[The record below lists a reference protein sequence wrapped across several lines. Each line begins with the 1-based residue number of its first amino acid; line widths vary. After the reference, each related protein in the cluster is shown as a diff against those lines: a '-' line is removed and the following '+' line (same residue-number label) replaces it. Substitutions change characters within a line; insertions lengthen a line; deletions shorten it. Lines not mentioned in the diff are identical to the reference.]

1 MSNTVE
7 LNLIA
12 KDQMSGVVRGAA
24 GAVSGLLGQIAA
36 LAGIGGM
43 GALFT
48 GAVKEGIGFQ
58 KMLEDSRIS
67 IAGVVG
73 ALHTY
78 RDANGDALTG
88 EEKWRAALSDSAAV
102 QEKLRTAALTTTAT
116 YQEMVEAF
124 TTGVGPMSRA
134 GIALDDTAEATQR
147 LTQVAAAASLPMAQ
161 LAIEMRQFFA
171 GDEMRSR
178 LLQTLQITKE
188 QIEEH
193 KKAGDMM
200 EFLREKTESYARAA
214 QAATTSMTGQWSNL
228 KDAIQQ
234 TLGMG
239 MEPLF
244 EKMKSAIGSISEQ
257 FVSFGQDGKGN
268 LTAQFSPEILARIN
282 AMAETLGTALDRF
295 KEMVP
300 AVIDFG
306 LALAQHVSTGIDLLS
321 KLPLEQIVETLTDI
335 IKLTDGWGLALIG
348 VIKMSGGMGA
358 MQAAFA
364 KFPAYLH
371 ASSLALDGMALRIN
385 AATGASIG
393 LSQAMA
399 GIGAGLAAGGALW
412 GITKIIEGLHVASD
426 LLDEWK
432 LANAAVSGE
441 GKAIEAQ
448 LLRFQGAFDARIGP
462 ETMAQRGTSEA
473 IAGTLA
479 IVRKELTETGKVS
492 EETRGLYLGLL
503 KDIKATN
510 PDFEE
515 SPITRSVANLSAEVV
530 EARKKW
536 EEFAGKVNDKYLL
549 SSLDGMEK
557 KFQETKNAIRDA
569 TAEAKTLASAAG
581 LDPSGTLRKISET
594 GWSDFAKAFKAVPAE
609 IVGTWD
615 AELKKLPDTVKTYFD
630 KVKDTIGELPKSLA
644 AKREEWQKAI
654 ADIFKDSPDD
664 ASAGAKA
671 GMFGVFAALPS
682 AAESAANAVQ
692 DVWGS
697 MARSFDDV
705 FFSVLTGKLDSLKDV
720 FKSLWESILQ
730 TASRYFSDL
739 LQRWLAT
746 QMQMGQPAPG
756 SYPGVGAAGSAGES
770 GWGSAGAYLG
780 AGVAGFGIGGMI
792 GQGGAG
798 NQWGGALGAV
808 GGLALGSTATAVG
821 LGVSAGMTGAMAGS
835 VVPIIGT
842 IVGAILGAVIGGI
855 FNKNTEKKFSVY
867 TARLVDV
874 AANDQIGRSI
884 QNSRDNIIGMVG
896 DLAKLT
902 GGSVKDATDQT
913 RKVINDWLKGRR
925 YEVHAGSQ
933 EDIDKDFERLLGEVV
948 PSEML
953 KQLFGFSIKPYEPTT
968 ELPGIRGVGNFH
980 MGNIDEG
987 KEGPLFKM
995 LETLGFARDRI
1006 VEIGQQIDARP
1017 AEEFIQWLNRLV
1029 GVAATSK
1036 KLFAEMGKSFAD
1048 LDAEWS
1054 EKEEAGAKGAFTERA
1069 TAIAD
1074 AFAAIENFSGDDQL
1088 KRMEEAQQGAAEFW
1102 NDVLDYVA
1110 QLREAMNQMS
1120 AGIQSQRQAMRDFLN
1135 PLGADESGANAWGTV
1150 PGVWGK
1156 LRNATDA
1163 AEVEAAVAEARAAID
1178 KVFAVMAERINRGK
1192 ALLEKLGGLGSISGE
1207 LTREGIEA
1215 ADPLRAWGREM
1226 ADMQRK
1232 VEEASRQSG
1241 LAQIQTLEEVG
1252 ASAEEMYRNLKGFL
1266 ADIASTSASINKSID
1281 SQIWELGVGEMDPQ
1295 GQAGAITSRIKE
1307 LQDQLA
1313 LATSP
1318 AEIAAIT
1325 SEIQSLT
1332 GRYVGTFGKDDQNRD
1347 DAVAWA
1353 QEQLERARGLAQE
1366 QLDILKAQGEAYAK
1380 QLEETITTVTGLLEE
1395 NIDDAATTI
1404 GQLSHTLGELDR
1416 VMRETMERLGDE
1428 ILTTAEPIREALEAA
1443 TLLFTTS
1450 IDAASGAIGGPG
1462 GGGGGGGG
1470 GRTPLVDAANL
1481 GASNLVSFA
1490 AEVAAAAERLR
1501 ALGQGGTTTTQ
1512 QTVVSSQQSS
1522 ATSSGQPSG
1531 RAVAAAVR
1539 RYRMATVRQVA

>member
-12 KDQMSGVVRGAA
+12 KDQMSGVVRSAA

-193 KKAGDMM
+193 EKAGDMM

-228 KDAIQQ
+228 EDAIQQ
-234 TLGMG
+234 TLGIV

-244 EKMKSAIGSISEQ
+244 AKMKSALGSISEQ
-257 FVSFGQDGKGN
+257 FVSFGQDLKGN
-268 LTAQFSPEILARIN
+268 LTAQFSPEIVARVEGI
-282 AMAETLGTALDRF
+282 AETLGTALDRF

-306 LALAQHVSTGIDLLS
+306 LALAQHVSTGIDLVS
-321 KLPLEQIVETLTDI
+321 RLPLKELLGVMSDLVTVTNGWGVAIAGVIYIAGGLQPVIATLVGIPATMHAASLAMD
-335 IKLTDGWGLALIG
+335 GLAL
-348 VIKMSGGMGA
+348 
-358 MQAAFA
+358 
-364 KFPAYLH
+364 H
-371 ASSLALDGMALRIN
+371 IN

-393 LSQAMA
+393 LSQALA
-399 GIGAGLAAGGALW
+399 VAATAGLFAALIAEIGLLLYTIKLAADEARELELLAQSNAKTADTMLANLDRW
-412 GITKIIEGLHVASD
+412 QSRFEGLGVGPLTEQQSYLKDQLQVMEDFIAKTKSVGGVVD
-426 LLDEWK
+426 EKMMEAYKKLGGMVRELLPP
-432 LANAAVSGE
+432 LV
-441 GKAIEAQ
+441 
-448 LLRFQGAFDARIGP
+448 
-462 ETMAQRGTSEA
+462 ETKREVNQTGEA
-473 IAGTLA
+473 I
-479 IVRKELTETGKVS
+479 
-492 EETRGLYLGLL
+492 
-503 KDIKATN
+503 
-510 PDFEE
+510 
-515 SPITRSVANLSAEVV
+515 V

-536 EEFAGKVNDKYLL
+536 EEFAGKVND
-549 SSLDGMEK
+549 
-557 KFQETKNAIRDA
+557 
-569 TAEAKTLASAAG
+569 
-581 LDPSGTLRKISET
+581 
-594 GWSDFAKAFKAVPAE
+594 KAVPAE

-615 AELKKLPDTVKTYFD
+615 AELKKLPDTVKTYFTAAQ
-630 KVKDTIGELPKSLA
+630 KESKTTIETWRGKLEKEAAWLLNIFVGE
-644 AKREEWQKAI
+644 
-654 ADIFKDSPDD
+654 DSVG
-664 ASAGAKA
+664 AGIKA
-671 GMFGVFAALPS
+671 GWLSVTAALPT

-692 DVWGS
+692 DVWAG
-697 MARSFDDV
+697 MARAFDDT

-720 FKSLWESILQ
+720 FKNLWESILQ

-756 SYPGVGAAGSAGES
+756 SYPGVGAAGSAGKS

-780 AGVAGFGIGGMI
+780 AGVAGFGIGSMV
-792 GQGGAG
+792 GAG
-798 NQWGGALGAV
+798 GIGNQIGGAV
-808 GGLALGSTATAVG
+808 GGVGGAYLGAK
-821 LGVSAGMTGAMAGS
+821 LGTMGGPIGML
-835 VVPIIGT
+835 
-842 IVGAILGAVIGGI
+842 VGAILGAVIGGI

-884 QNSRDNIIGMVG
+884 QNSRDNIIGMMG
-896 DLAKLT
+896 DLAALT

-953 KQLFGFSIKPYEPTT
+953 KQLFGFSIKPYDPTT

-1017 AEEFIQWLNRLV
+1017 AEEFIAWLNRLV

-1120 AGIQSQRQAMRDFLN
+1120 AGIQDQRQKMRDFLN
-1135 PLGADESGANAWGTV
+1135 PLGADESASNAWGVV

-1156 LRNATDA
+1156 LRNATDP
-1163 AEVEAAVAEARAAID
+1163 AEVEAAVAEARSAID
-1178 KVFAVMAERINRGK
+1178 EVFQVMAERINRGK

-1232 VEEASRQSG
+1232 VEDATRQSG

-1295 GQAGAITSRIKE
+1295 GQAGAITARIKE

-1332 GRYVGTFGKDDQNRD
+1332 GRYVGTFGKDDPKRQEAID
-1347 DAVAWA
+1347 WA
-1353 QEQLERARGLAQE
+1353 TEQLERARGLANE
-1366 QLDILKAQGEAYAK
+1366 TLDVLKAQAEAYAK
-1380 QLEETITTVTGLLEE
+1380 QLEGTITTVTGLLET
-1395 NIDDAATTI
+1395 NISDAATTI
-1404 GQLSHTLGELDR
+1404 GQLSHTLNELDR
-1416 VMRETMERLGDE
+1416 VMRETMERLGDS
-1428 ILTTAEPIREALEAA
+1428 ILETGEAIRLALEAA
-1443 TLLFTTS
+1443 TLHFTTS
-1450 IDAASGAIGGPG
+1450 IDAASGAIGGGGTG
-1462 GGGGGGGG
+1462 GGGGAKD
-1470 GRTPLVDAANL
+1470 PLVPQLSRA
-1481 GASNLVSFA
+1481 GASAGAFA
-1490 AEVAAAAERLR
+1490 DALDRAIQRIDNAGSGSRTVPTTEQVA
-1501 ALGQGGTTTTQ
+1501 
-1512 QTVVSSQQSS
+1512 S
-1522 ATSSGQPSG
+1522 QPSYVQSAPMTG
-1531 RAVAAAVR
+1531 RAVAASVR

>member
-12 KDQMSGVVRGAA
+12 KDQMSGVVRSAA
-24 GAVSGLLGQIAA
+24 GAVSGLLGQLAA
-36 LAGIGGM
+36 LAGIGGL
-43 GALFT
+43 GAMFT
-48 GAVKEGIGFQ
+48 GAVKEGLVFQ

-78 RDANGDALTG
+78 RDANGDVLQG
-88 EEKWRAALSDSAAV
+88 EAKWQAALADSAAV

-234 TLGMG
+234 TLGIG

-244 EKMKSAIGSISEQ
+244 AKAKDAIGAISDQ
-257 FVSFGQDGKGN
+257 FVSFGQDLKGN
-268 LTAQFSPEILARIN
+268 LTAQFSPEILARIET
-282 AMAETLGTALDRF
+282 MAETLGTALDRF

-300 AVIDFG
+300 AVVDFG

-321 KLPLEQIVETLTDI
+321 KLPLGQIVETLTDLI
-335 IKLTDGWGLALIG
+335 TLTDGWGLALLG
-348 VIKMSGGMGA
+348 VIKMSGGLSAIG
-358 MQAAFA
+358 AAFA
-364 KFPAYLH
+364 NYPAYLNA
-371 ASSLALDGMALRIN
+371 ASRALDGMALNIN

-412 GITKIIEGLHVASD
+412 GITKIIEGLHVASN

-448 LLRFQGAFDARIGP
+448 LLRFQSAFDARIGP

-510 PDFEE
+510 PDFEDL
-515 SPITRSVANLSAEVV
+515 PITRSVANLSAEVV

-536 EEFAGKVNDKYLL
+536 EEFAGKANDKAIL

-569 TAEAKTLASAAG
+569 TAEAKSLAAAAG
-581 LDPSGTLRKISET
+581 LDPSGTLEKITET
-594 GWSDFAKAFKAVPAE
+594 GWRDFARAFKAVPAE

-615 AELKKLPDTVKTYFD
+615 AELKKLPDTVRTY
-630 KVKDTIGELPKSLA
+630 A
-644 AKREEWQKAI
+644 AI
-654 ADIFKDSPDD
+654 ARDEVDGVFFEEDSV
-664 ASAGAKA
+664 GAAMKA
-671 GMFGVFAALPS
+671 GWLSITAALPS
-682 AAESAANAVQ
+682 AAESAAQAMRDIWDSAGRAFNDLFYNVITGRLDDLGDVFRGFADSMASTFSNLVTGMVQ
-692 DVWGS
+692 RWVAGTQTIADGMRALNKSMTSEGGGLSWQGGAMAAGTGYGIGS
-697 MARSFDDV
+697 MIGPGG
-705 FFSVLTGKLDSLKDV
+705 TGNQV
-720 FKSLWESILQ
+720 GG
-730 TASRYFSDL
+730 A
-739 LQRWLAT
+739 
-746 QMQMGQPAPG
+746 
-756 SYPGVGAAGSAGES
+756 VGAL
-770 GWGSAGAYLG
+770 AGAYLG
-780 AGVAGFGIGGMI
+780 AKLGTMGG
-792 GQGGAG
+792 
-798 NQWGGALGAV
+798 
-808 GGLALGSTATAVG
+808 
-821 LGVSAGMTGAMAGS
+821 
-835 VVPIIGT
+835 PIGT
-842 IVGAILGAVIGGI
+842 LVGSILGAVIGGI

-884 QNSRDNIIGMVG
+884 QDSRDNIIGMMG
-896 DLAKLT
+896 DLAALT

-913 RKVINDWLKGRR
+913 RKVINDWLKGRK

-987 KEGPLFKM
+987 KEGPLFEM

-1120 AGIQSQRQAMRDFLN
+1120 AGIQDQRQKMRDFLN
-1135 PLGADESGANAWGTV
+1135 PLGADETASNAWGEV
-1150 PGVWGK
+1150 QGVWGT
-1156 LRNATDA
+1156 LANATDP
-1163 AEVEAAVAEARAAID
+1163 AEVEKAVAEAQAAID
-1178 KVFAVMAERINRGK
+1178 KVFSVMAERINRGK
-1192 ALLEKLGGLGSISGE
+1192 ALLEKLGGLGSISDE
-1207 LTREGIEA
+1207 LAREGIEA
-1215 ADPLRAWGREM
+1215 VDPLRAWGREM

-1232 VEEASRQSG
+1232 VEDASRQSG

-1295 GQAGAITSRIKE
+1295 GQAGAITARIKE

-1332 GRYVGTFGKDDQNRD
+1332 GRYVGTFGQDDPNRQE
-1347 DAVAWA
+1347 AVAWA

-1380 QLEETITTVTGLLEE
+1380 QLEGTITTVTGLLET
-1395 NIDDAATTI
+1395 NISDAATTI
-1404 GQLSHTLGELDR
+1404 GQLSHTLNELDR
-1416 VMRETMERLGDE
+1416 VMRETMERLGDS
-1428 ILTTAEPIREALEAA
+1428 ILETGEAIRLALEAA

-1450 IDAASGAIGGPG
+1450 IDAASGAIGGGGTG
-1462 GGGGGGGG
+1462 GGGGAKD
-1470 GRTPLVDAANL
+1470 PLVPQLSRA
-1481 GASNLVSFA
+1481 GASAGAFA
-1490 AEVAAAAERLR
+1490 DALDRAIQRIDNAGSGSRTVPTTEQVA
-1501 ALGQGGTTTTQ
+1501 
-1512 QTVVSSQQSS
+1512 S
-1522 ATSSGQPSG
+1522 QPSYVQSAPMTG
-1531 RAVAAAVR
+1531 RAVAASVR

>member
-36 LAGIGGM
+36 LAGVGGM

-73 ALHTY
+73 ALQTY
-78 RDANGDALTG
+78 RDANGDVLTG
-88 EEKWRAALSDSAAV
+88 EAKWRAALSDSAAV

-124 TTGVGPMSRA
+124 ATGVGPMSRA

-234 TLGMG
+234 TLGIG

-244 EKMKSAIGSISEQ
+244 EKMKSALGSISEQ
-257 FVSFGQDGKGN
+257 FVSFGQDSKGN
-268 LTAQFSPEILARIN
+268 LTAQFSPEIIARIESF
-282 AMAETLGTALDRF
+282 AETLGTALDRF

-306 LALAQHVSTGIDLLS
+306 LALAQHVSKAIDLLS
-321 KLPLEQIVETLTDI
+321 KLPLKQIVETLTDI

-510 PDFEE
+510 PDFED
-515 SPITRSVANLSAEVV
+515 SPITRGVANLSAEVV

-549 SSLDGMEK
+549 SSLDGMAK

-581 LDPSGTLRKISET
+581 LDPSGTLRKIAET
-594 GWSDFAKAFKAVPAE
+594 GWRDFAKAFKAVPAE

-615 AELKKLPDTVKTYFD
+615 SELKKLPDTVRTY
-630 KVKDTIGELPKSLA
+630 A
-644 AKREEWQKAI
+644 AI
-654 ADIFKDSPDD
+654 ARDEVDGMFFEEDSV
-664 ASAGAKA
+664 GAAMKA
-671 GMFGVFAALPS
+671 GWLSITAALPS
-682 AAESAANAVQ
+682 AAESAAQALR
-692 DVWGS
+692 DVWDSAGRAFNDLFYNVITGHLDDLGDVFRGFADSMASTFSNLVTAMVQRWVAGTQTIADGMRSLNKSMTSEGGGLSWQGGAMAAGTGYGIGS
-697 MARSFDDV
+697 MIGPGG
-705 FFSVLTGKLDSLKDV
+705 TGNQV
-720 FKSLWESILQ
+720 GG
-730 TASRYFSDL
+730 A
-739 LQRWLAT
+739 
-746 QMQMGQPAPG
+746 
-756 SYPGVGAAGSAGES
+756 VGAL
-770 GWGSAGAYLG
+770 AGAYLG
-780 AGVAGFGIGGMI
+780 AKLGTMGGPIGM
-792 GQGGAG
+792 
-798 NQWGGALGAV
+798 L
-808 GGLALGSTATAVG
+808 
-821 LGVSAGMTGAMAGS
+821 
-835 VVPIIGT
+835 
-842 IVGAILGAVIGGI
+842 VGAILGAVIGGI

-884 QNSRDNIIGMVG
+884 QNSRDNIIGMMG
-896 DLAKLT
+896 DLAALT

-913 RKVINDWLKGRR
+913 RKVINDWLRTRR

-953 KQLFGFSIKPYEPTT
+953 KQLFGFSVKPYEPTT

-980 MGNIDEG
+980 MGTIDEG

-1054 EKEEAGAKGAFTERA
+1054 EKEKAGAKGAFTERA
-1069 TAIAD
+1069 GEIAD

-1088 KRMEEAQQGAAEFW
+1088 KRMEEAQQSAAEFW

-1110 QLREAMNQMS
+1110 QLRAAMNQMS
-1120 AGIQSQRQAMRDFLN
+1120 AGIQDQRQKMRDFLN
-1135 PLGADESGANAWGTV
+1135 PLGADETASNAWGEV
-1150 PGVWGK
+1150 QGVWGK
-1156 LRNATDA
+1156 LANATDP
-1163 AEVEAAVAEARAAID
+1163 AEVEKAVAEAQAAID

-1192 ALLEKLGGLGSISGE
+1192 ALIEKLTGLSDRISSMREDLAFDE
-1207 LTREGIEA
+1207 LLRT
-1215 ADPLRAWGREM
+1215 DPLRAWGKQM
-1226 ADMQRK
+1226 TDIQTQIAD
-1232 VEEASRQSG
+1232 ASRMSG
-1241 LAQIQTLEEVG
+1241 LAQIEALEQVG
-1252 ASAEEMYRNLKGFL
+1252 ATAEQVFAGIEQFL
-1266 ADIASTSASINKSID
+1266 SDIASTSASIEKSIE
-1281 SQIWELGVGEMDPQ
+1281 QQKWELQTGELDAP
-1295 GQAGAITSRIKE
+1295 GQASAIAQRIHD
-1307 LQDQLA
+1307 LQEQLKV
-1313 LATSP
+1313 ATSP
-1318 AEIAAIT
+1318 AEIQAIT

-1332 GRYVGTFGKDDQNRD
+1332 NRYVGTFGKDDPRRQEAID
-1347 DAVAWA
+1347 WA
-1353 QEQLERARGLAQE
+1353 TEQLDRAGGLAQE
-1366 QLDILKAQGEAYAK
+1366 ALALLGAQAESFAD
-1380 QLEETITTVTGLLEE
+1380 QLEGTITTVTGILET
-1395 NIDDAATTI
+1395 NISDAATTI

-1416 VMRETMERLGDE
+1416 VMRETMERLGDS
-1428 ILTTAEPIREALEAA
+1428 ILETGEPIRQALETA
-1443 TLLFTTS
+1443 TLHFTTS
-1450 IDAASGAIGGPG
+1450 VDAASGAIGGP

-1490 AEVAAAAERLR
+1490 AEVAAATERLR
-1501 ALGQGGTTTTQ
+1501 ALKPGSGTTTEQ
-1512 QTVVSSQQSS
+1512 QTVRATSGQQSS
-1522 ATSSGQPSG
+1522 SRVT
-1531 RAVAAAVR
+1531 AAEVIPIVR
-1539 RYRMATVRQVA
+1539 RYASQSSSRVG